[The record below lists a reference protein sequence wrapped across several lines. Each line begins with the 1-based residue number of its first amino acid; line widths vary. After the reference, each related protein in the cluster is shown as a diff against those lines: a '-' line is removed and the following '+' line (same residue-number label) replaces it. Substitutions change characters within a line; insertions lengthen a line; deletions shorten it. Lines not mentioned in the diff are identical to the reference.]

1 MTLINGHDKLSLRF
15 ACKPC
20 EMQGV
25 GKIRRPVLN
34 QAKAVPMKFYKTRPG
49 ASAAWGPHE
58 RSLAMKI
65 LLPVDGSELSLHEV
79 RFALRLV
86 AQGLQASFL
95 LANAQEP
102 ASLYEIVKAPDA
114 EVLEHVSHAAG
125 EHALAPAEALLRDAG
140 IAYEHEVISGDPAH
154 AMLELI
160 ERHGCDMVI
169 MGTRGL
175 GLLRSALQGSVSQ
188 ALLHDSPVPVLLVK
202 PPEEAAA
209 GGEQIDADEGA

>member
-1 MTLINGHDKLSLRF
+1 
-15 ACKPC
+15 
-20 EMQGV
+20 
-25 GKIRRPVLN
+25 
-34 QAKAVPMKFYKTRPG
+34 
-49 ASAAWGPHE
+49 
-58 RSLAMKI
+58 MKI

-125 EHALAPAEALLRDAG
+125 EHLLASAEALLRDAG
-140 IAYEHEVISGDPAH
+140 IAYEHEVVTGDPAH

-169 MGTRGL
+169 MGTHGL
-175 GLLRSALQGSVSQ
+175 GVLRTAFQGSVAQMLVQS
-188 ALLHDSPVPVLLVK
+188 SPVPVLLVK
-202 PPEEAAA
+202 PPEEALTEEEAEA
-209 GGEQIDADEGA
+209 GADEGA

>member
-1 MTLINGHDKLSLRF
+1 
-15 ACKPC
+15 
-20 EMQGV
+20 
-25 GKIRRPVLN
+25 
-34 QAKAVPMKFYKTRPG
+34 
-49 ASAAWGPHE
+49 
-58 RSLAMKI
+58 MKI

-86 AQGLQASFL
+86 AQGLQASFV

-102 ASLYEIVKAPDA
+102 VSLYEIVKAPDA

-125 EHALAPAEALLRDAG
+125 EHAMQAAEALLRDAG
-140 IAYEHEVISGDPAH
+140 IACEHEVISGDPAH

-209 GGEQIDADEGA
+209 AEETEADEKA